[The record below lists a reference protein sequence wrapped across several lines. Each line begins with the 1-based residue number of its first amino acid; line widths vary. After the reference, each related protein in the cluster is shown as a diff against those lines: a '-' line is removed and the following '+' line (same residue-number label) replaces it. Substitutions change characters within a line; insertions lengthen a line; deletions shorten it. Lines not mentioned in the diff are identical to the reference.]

1 MTDHKSVLLEL
12 ERQLQHKLDRL
23 HADFGVTANP
33 DSSERALERENDEV
47 LNQLERQTAQELQ
60 QVRNALQALAGGSYG
75 SCIDCG
81 EPIQPERLTLLPYT
95 LQCQH
100 CA

>member
-1 MTDHKSVLLEL
+1 MTDHKSVLLES
-12 ERQLQHKLDRL
+12 ERQLQHKLDKI
-23 HADFGVTANP
+23 HADFGVTASAN
-33 DSSERALERENDEV
+33 SSERALERENDEV

-60 QVRNALQALAGGSYG
+60 QVRNALQALADGSYG
-75 SCIDCG
+75 SCIECG
-81 EPIQPERLTLLPYT
+81 EPIQPERLTLLPYA